1 MIPVF
6 VISLVRSQ
14 ERRSFIKQHL
24 DSRAIAFSFFDAVD
38 GKAISEDELKRVDFP
53 LAKQFCGHDLSLG
66 EVGCAMSHI
75 RIYEMMIAK
84 NIERCMV
91 LEDDIYLHGHFK
103 AIVSQAISVCQS
115 EIVFL
120 HHGKVKSWPWM
131 KKMPEGY
138 RLAKYI
144 SPSHKS
150 KRGIISTAGYILTLS
165 GAKKLLEKA
174 YPIRMPS
181 DYLTGRLQ
189 LNGLTASGIEPCCM
203 DVGLFDTTIDDRN
216 YGPHVTDDEVR

>member
-1 MIPVF
+1 MTPVF
-6 VISLVRSQ
+6 VISLARSHD
-14 ERRSFIKQHL
+14 RREFIEKHMH
-24 DSRAIAFSFFDAVD
+24 SRFIDFSFFDAVD
-38 GKAISEDELKRVDFP
+38 GKNLSEKELERVDFP
-53 LAKQFCGHDLSLG
+53 AAKQFCGHDLSLG

-75 RIYEMMIAK
+75 RVYEKIVAE
-84 NIERCMV
+84 NIEHCIV
-91 LEDDIYLHGHFK
+91 LEDDIYLHGNFQS
-103 AIVSQAISVCQS
+103 IVERAMSTCQS
-115 EIVFL
+115 DIIFL
-120 HHGKVKSWPWM
+120 HHGKAKCWPWM

-144 SPSHKS
+144 SPSRNS

-165 GAKKLLEKA
+165 GAKKLLSKA

-189 LNGLTASGIEPCCM
+189 LNGLTASGVEPCCM

>member
-1 MIPVF
+1 MTPVF
-6 VISLVRSQ
+6 VISLARSHD
-14 ERRSFIKQHL
+14 RRAFIEKHMHGR
-24 DSRAIAFSFFDAVD
+24 SIEFSFFDAVD
-38 GKAISEDELKRVDFP
+38 GKGLSESELERVDFP
-53 LAKQFCGHDLSLG
+53 AAREFCGHDLSLG

-75 RIYEMMIAK
+75 RIYEKMVAE
-84 NIERCMV
+84 NIERCIV
-91 LEDDIYLHGHFK
+91 LEDDIYLHGSF
-103 AIVSQAISVCQS
+103 QAIAERAIATCQS
-115 EIVFL
+115 DIIFL

-138 RLAKYI
+138 RLARYI
-144 SPSHKS
+144 SPSRQS

-165 GAKKLLEKA
+165 GAKKLLSKA
-174 YPIRMPS
+174 YPVRMPS

-216 YGPHVTDDEVR
+216 YGHHTDSKGV

>member
-14 ERRSFIKQHL
+14 DRRAFIKQHM
-24 DSRAIAFSFFDAVD
+24 DSRAIEFSFFDAVD
-38 GKAISEDELKRVDFP
+38 GKTLPEDELKRVDFP
-53 LAKQFCGHDLSLG
+53 LAKKFCGHDLSLG

-75 RIYEMMIAK
+75 RIYEMMVAK
-84 NIERCMV
+84 NIERCVV
-91 LEDDIYLHGHFK
+91 LEDDIYLHSHFK
-103 AIVSQAISVCQS
+103 SIVSKAMSACQS
-115 EIVFL
+115 DIIFL

-131 KKMPEGY
+131 QKMPEGY

-144 SPSHKS
+144 SPSRNS

-165 GAKKLLEKA
+165 GAKKLLSKA

-189 LNGLTASGIEPCCM
+189 LNGLTASGVEPCCM

>member
-1 MIPVF
+1 MTPVF
-6 VISLVRSQ
+6 VISLARSHD
-14 ERRSFIKQHL
+14 RRDFIEKHMR
-24 DSRAIAFSFFDAVD
+24 SRSIDFSFFDAVD
-38 GKAISEDELKRVDFP
+38 GRNLSEKELERVNFP
-53 LAKQFCGHDLSLG
+53 AAKQFCGHDLSLG

-75 RIYEMMIAK
+75 RIYEMMVAK
-84 NIERCMV
+84 NIERCIV
-91 LEDDIYLHGHFK
+91 LEDDIYLHGSFQTIAER
-103 AIVSQAISVCQS
+103 AIATCQS
-115 EIVFL
+115 DIIFL

-144 SPSHKS
+144 SPSRHS

-165 GAKKLLEKA
+165 GAKKLLSKA
-174 YPIRMPS
+174 YPVRMPS

-216 YGPHVTDDEVR
+216 YGHHTNSKEV